1 MRTCCHILLLSLL
14 AGSFSFMSLQ
24 AKSNGKTR
32 TTQSLSEDRHY
43 VPNIVVLKLRDRVH
57 VGTEAVTTGFPA
69 LDKQL
74 QSIGATRLSQV
85 LPGSH
90 QSEKINRQVAI
101 ESIYN
106 VRYSKEISPLLVAE
120 ALRHLPEVEY
130 AEAKRFHYPQA
141 IPNDPDYTNMAQFTQ
156 VMAEAAWDIVKGE
169 DGEVVIGI
177 VDGGTDWDHSD
188 LIDNIWSNV
197 DEIAGNGI
205 DDDNNGYVDDVR
217 GWNFA
222 NNSNDPT
229 GLPTT
234 PSSARH
240 GTHVAGIAGATT
252 NNGSGIASL
261 SWNCTILPVCVASP
275 TNDGTYVNAYDGI
288 AYAAANGAD
297 IINCSWGGGGTG
309 SSFEEDIIQFAL
321 DNGALVIASAGNGG
335 DDQIGDNNDIIPHFP
350 SGYRAVLSVGATGKT
365 SDVRRGFSN
374 FGVTTDVY
382 APGSAILS
390 TNNGGGYVSL
400 SGTSMSSPMTAALAG
415 LIKTQNP
422 GFSPEEVREQIRS
435 SSDPIESSNP
445 GLSGLLGKGRINA
458 LRALTEFGNPSI
470 RITGIGITDGG
481 GNGVI
486 NQSETID
493 VEITVTNYLATANN
507 VTITL
512 VESETDVT
520 VVTASATIST
530 MSPNTSQ
537 TVVLQFDVSANA
549 EDGELLSFYTD
560 ISADNY
566 SDRDFFTLT
575 VNPPQ
580 FVDLTTPAVTTSLT
594 TDGNVGFTGFAGTD
608 GSGFVHDGNNYLF
621 EGGLMIGMNSSSV
634 SDCVRGDDGSTQDED
649 FRPAAGEIINIT
661 SPGEFASTEASLLM
675 VDSAA
680 GNPLGLTIFQE
691 VFADDRSENEDFVIF
706 KYTIQNNDASA
717 LPGIHVG
724 LFFDWDINSNANDD
738 VRYASDRRHIYA
750 ANDVNAPSQIAATR
764 LLTTSGP
771 VNVRAIHNPNEIY
784 DGFTDVEKFSWLSGG
799 LQTQTL
805 DNIDISTLISEGPL
819 TIPGNGTIEVA
830 FAVMG
835 AANLTELNATS
846 DAAQDFYDNP
856 PIAINTDEGPVANQF
871 GLAQNY
877 PNPFNPETTIAYQIP
892 QGGNVEI
899 DIFNALGQKV
909 RTLVRKNQPVGSYE
923 VRWNGLNDLGQ
934 PVSSGIFLYR
944 LKVRD
949 RVDLK
954 KMILIR

>member
-1 MRTCCHILLLSLL
+1 MHQYFRFLTYFLLILFTTSVTI
-14 AGSFSFMSLQ
+14 Q
-24 AKSNGKTR
+24 AKASGK
-32 TTQSLSEDRHY
+32 SGNVSISEQDRHY
-43 VPNIVVLKLRDRVH
+43 SPNIVVIKLRNGMH
-57 VGTEAVTTGFPA
+57 VGEQASATGFPA
-69 LDKQL
+69 LDNQL
-74 QSIGATRLSQV
+74 QGIGLEAIRQV

-90 QSEKINRQVAI
+90 KSAKLNRSVAI

-106 VRYSKEISPLLVAE
+106 ITYSKDISPLLVAE
-120 ALRHLPEVEY
+120 MLRQLPEIEY
-130 AEAKRFHYPQA
+130 AEAKRIHYPDA
-141 IPNDPDYTNMAQFTQ
+141 IPNDPEYSNMAQFSQ

-169 DGEVVIGI
+169 DGEVVIGV
-177 VDGGTDWDHSD
+177 VDGGTDWDHAD
-188 LIDNIWSNV
+188 LINNIWSNPG
-197 DEIAGNGI
+197 EIAGNGI
-205 DDDNNGYVDDVR
+205 DDDNNGYIDDIR

-229 GLPTT
+229 GLPAT

-240 GTHVAGIAGATT
+240 GTHVAGIAGAAT
-252 NNGSGIASL
+252 NNSTGVASM
-261 SWNCTILPVCVASP
+261 SWNCRILPVCVASP
-275 TNDGTYVNAYDGI
+275 TRDGSYVNAYDGI

-335 DDQIGDNNDIIPHFP
+335 DDQIGDNNDVIPHFP
-350 SGYRAVLSVGATGKT
+350 SGYRGVLSVGATGKT

-390 TNNGGGYVSL
+390 TNNGGSYVTL
-400 SGTSMSSPMTAALAG
+400 SGTSMSSPMAAALAG

-422 GFSPEEVREQIRS
+422 GFTPEEVREQIRS
-435 SSDPIESSNP
+435 SSDPIESVNP

-458 LRALTEFGNPSI
+458 LRALTEFDNPSI
-470 RITGIGITDGG
+470 RITGIAISDGG
-481 GNGVI
+481 GDGVI

-493 VEITVTNYLATANN
+493 VEITVTNYLANASN

-512 VESETDVT
+512 VESEVDVT
-520 VVTASATIST
+520 VVTASATISS
-530 MSPNTSQ
+530 MSPNAVQ
-537 TVVLQFDVSANA
+537 TVVLQFDVSATA

-580 FVDLTTPAVTTSLT
+580 FVDLTTPSVTTSLT
-594 TDGNVGFTGFAGTD
+594 SDGNIGFTGFAGTD

-621 EGGLMIGMNSSSV
+621 EGGLMMGTSSTFV
-634 SDCVRGDDGSTQDED
+634 SDCIRGPDGSNQDED

-680 GNPLGLTIFQE
+680 ANPLGLTVFQE
-691 VFADDRSENEDFVIF
+691 VFADDRPGNEDFVIF
-706 KYTIQNNDASA
+706 KYTIQNNDVSD
-717 LPGIHVG
+717 LPGVYVG
-724 LFFDWDINSNANDD
+724 LFFDWDINGNANDD
-738 VRYASDRRHIYA
+738 VRFSSGRRHIYA
-750 ANDVNAPSQIAATR
+750 ADDIAAPSRIAATR
-764 LLTTSGP
+764 LLTSNGNL
-771 VNVRAIHNPNEIY
+771 NVRAVHNPNEIY
-784 DGFTDVEKFSWLSGG
+784 DGFTDLEKFSWLSGG

-819 TIPGNGTIEVA
+819 TVPGNGTIEVA

-835 AANLTELNATS
+835 ATDLTELNTTS
-846 DAAQDFYDNP
+846 DAAQEFYDNP
-856 PIAINTDEGPVANQF
+856 PIAIYTDDAAIVDQF

-877 PNPFNPETTIAYQIP
+877 PNPFNPQTSISYSIP
-892 QGGNVEI
+892 ATGDVAV
-899 DIFNALGQKV
+899 DVFNALGQKV
-909 RTLVRKNQPVGSYE
+909 RTLVRESQTAGQHTVQ
-923 VRWNGLNDLGQ
+923 WNGLDDLGN
-934 PVSSGIFLYR
+934 PVASGIYLYR
-944 LKVRD
+944 LKLD
-949 RVDLK
+949 RKVDLK